1 MLRITEIIEIS
12 PYYLVCSF
20 NNGIVKKL
28 ELLPIIEN
36 HKHLNGVQNL
46 LDETTFSHARIGEF
60 GEIVW
65 DGIVKTTENN
75 IVTLWDYDISPEY
88 AFQNSTTLKF
98 PSVAAL

>member
-1 MLRITEIIEIS
+1 MLRITEIIEKS
-12 PYYLVCSF
+12 PYYLVCRF

-46 LDETTFSHARIGEF
+46 LDETTFSHARIGE
-60 GEIVW
+60 IVW

-75 IVTLWDYDISPEY
+75 VVTLWDYDISPEY
-88 AFQNSTTLKF
+88 AFQNSTTLTF

>member
-1 MLRITEIIEIS
+1 M
-12 PYYLVCSF
+12 
-20 NNGIVKKL
+20 L
-28 ELLPIIEN
+28 ELLPIIKN

-46 LDETTFSHARIGEF
+46 LDETTFSHARIGGF

-75 IVTLWDYDISPEY
+75 IVTLWDYDISPEF
-88 AFQNSTTLKF
+88 AFQNSTTLTF